1 MEPIQLGFLYI
12 YPFGLFFAVLLV
24 PFFAAVSCRMK
35 KNGLQQGTASWFALL
50 AVPLCF
56 VLSRLAFCLMHLDE
70 LLTDSGSIFR
80 ITEGG
85 YLLWGAVAGILLAS
99 MLTGKITKQNGAAV
113 SDSVIV
119 AACLLIAA
127 LRLLCGLLFTDSGI
141 GMSLERWFDPE
152 DTELSILA
160 LEDYS
165 FFERFPFAVQ
175 DYYENWCWAVFVLQ
189 ALWAS
194 LTAFLV
200 HRSKPAPGGKTARF
214 LILWSCG
221 SIALESML
229 YSGKVVVLPWLSFVK
244 ANQIICA
251 VALLF
256 VAVVCLRR
264 LSKNRRL
271 KQALFLFPQ
280 FLAAVGI
287 IIIMEFST
295 FEKKLPALEWLPAD
309 ACHLVIALA
318 CTWIALAFRSLWK
331 KAYIERSP
339 V

>member
-1 MEPIQLGFLYI
+1 MGPIQLGALKI
-12 YPFGLFFAVLLV
+12 WPFGLIFAILLILFFATTAYL
-24 PFFAAVSCRMK
+24 MK
-35 KNGLQQGTASWFALL
+35 KNNLKAGTASWFAVL

-56 VLSRLAFCLMHLDE
+56 VLSRLGFCLMYLDE
-70 LLTDSGSIFR
+70 LYTDLGSFFR
-80 ITEGG
+80 IEEGG
-85 YLLWGAVAGILLAS
+85 YLLWGAVAGILLTAS
-99 MLTGKITKQNGAAV
+99 LTGKITKQSGAAV
-113 SDSVIV
+113 ADSMIV
-119 AACLLIAA
+119 PACLLIAA

-141 GMSLERWFDPE
+141 GVSLERWFDPE
-152 DTELSILA
+152 DTELSILS
-160 LEDYS
+160 LGDYS

-175 DYYENWCWAVFVLQ
+175 DYYENWCWAIFVPQ
-189 ALWAS
+189 ALWAGF
-194 LTAFLV
+194 TAFMV
-200 HRSKPAPGGKTARF
+200 HRLKTAPGGKTARF